1 MANKLN
7 ILKHQLPTIAW
18 AIFILVLCTSS
29 SGGFITQKL
38 FGIHTD
44 KLGHAFIFAV
54 LVFFL
59 MLGFIKQWRFSFL
72 IKKIRSISILI
83 AIIYA
88 IIIELIQHFFTVDRI
103 ADYWDV
109 IADIIGSFGG
119 LLLFHSVYSD
129 LKYLDKEEK
138 NNNP

>member
-1 MANKLN
+1 LANKFK

-54 LVFFL
+54 LVYFL

-72 IKKIRSISILI
+72 LNKIRVISLII

-88 IIIELIQHFFTVDRI
+88 IIIELIQHYLTVDRM

-109 IADIIGSFGG
+109 VADIVGALLG
-119 LLLFHSVYSD
+119 LAMFHTVYGD
-129 LKYLDKEEK
+129 LKFLDRDEMM
-138 NNNP
+138 

>member
-1 MANKLN
+1 MASKFN
-7 ILKHQLPTIAW
+7 ILKHQLPTFAW

-38 FGIHTD
+38 FGVQTD

-54 LVFFL
+54 LVYFL

-72 IKKIRSISILI
+72 LKKIRLISLLI

-88 IIIELIQHFFTVDRI
+88 IVIELIQHFFTVDRM
-103 ADYWDV
+103 ADYMDLL
-109 IADIIGSFGG
+109 ADIIGALLG
-119 LLLFHSVYSD
+119 LIMFHTVYGD
-129 LKYLDKEEK
+129 LKFLDRDEK
-138 NNNP
+138 LGD

>member
-1 MANKLN
+1 MANKFK
-7 ILKHQLPTIAW
+7 ILKHQLPTFAW

-38 FGIHTD
+38 FGIPTD

-54 LVFFL
+54 LVYFL

-72 IKKIRSISILI
+72 LNKIRLISLII

-88 IIIELIQHFFTVDRI
+88 IAIELIQHYFTIDRI

-109 IADIIGSFGG
+109 AADIIGAVIG
-119 LLLFHSVYSD
+119 LAVFHSVYGD
-129 LKYLDKEEK
+129 LKFLDRDDTM
-138 NNNP
+138 

>member
-1 MANKLN
+1 M
-7 ILKHQLPTIAW
+7 PTIAW

-54 LVFFL
+54 LVYFL

-72 IKKIRSISILI
+72 LNKIRVISLII

-88 IIIELIQHFFTVDRI
+88 IVIELIQHYLTVDRM

-109 IADIIGSFGG
+109 VADIVGAILG
-119 LLLFHSVYSD
+119 LAMFHTVYGD
-129 LKYLDKEEK
+129 LKFLDRDETM
-138 NNNP
+138 

>member
-1 MANKLN
+1 LANKFK
-7 ILKHQLPTIAW
+7 ILKHQLPTFAW

-29 SGGFITQKL
+29 SGGFITQKI
-38 FGIHTD
+38 FGIPTD

-54 LVFFL
+54 LVYFL

-72 IKKIRSISILI
+72 LNKIRLISLII

-88 IIIELIQHFFTVDRI
+88 IVIELIQYYFTVDRI

-109 IADIIGSFGG
+109 AADIIGAFIG
-119 LLLFHSVYSD
+119 LAVFHSVYGD
-129 LKYLDKEEK
+129 LKFLDRDETM
-138 NNNP
+138 

>member
-1 MANKLN
+1 M
-7 ILKHQLPTIAW
+7 
-18 AIFILVLCTSS
+18 VLCTSS

-54 LVFFL
+54 LVYFL

-72 IKKIRSISILI
+72 LNKIRVISLII

-88 IIIELIQHFFTVDRI
+88 IVIELIQHYLTVDRM

-109 IADIIGSFGG
+109 VADIVGAILG
-119 LLLFHSVYSD
+119 LAMFHTVYGD
-129 LKYLDKEEK
+129 LKFLDRDETM
-138 NNNP
+138 

>member
-1 MANKLN
+1 LANKLK
-7 ILKHQLPTIAW
+7 ILKHQLPTFAW
-18 AIFILVLCTSS
+18 AIFILVLCTSN
-29 SGGFITQKL
+29 SGGFITQKF

-54 LVFFL
+54 LVYFL

-72 IKKIRSISILI
+72 LNKIRLISLII

-88 IIIELIQHFFTVDRI
+88 IVIELIQHYLTVDRI

-109 IADIIGSFGG
+109 AADIIGAFIG
-119 LLLFHSVYSD
+119 LALFHSVYGD
-129 LKYLDKEEK
+129 LKFLDRDEML
-138 NNNP
+138 